1 MKRDFFE
8 SQRKKRENS
17 KIVLFACKHEHFIGT
32 QKVGNFVKMQQLED
46 VVTPQFIDHYEF
58 KGTIGKGSFSV
69 VKMIADTV
77 TGQLFAAKVV
87 PRAQLGAANL
97 AERFESEIRIIQQL
111 RHPGIVQLYDLL
123 KDDNNFYI
131 IMELC
136 SNGELF
142 QQILE
147 NQRLSELESKY
158 YMKQILEALS
168 YIHNLGICH
177 RDIKPENI
185 LIDEFNHAKIS
196 DFGLSR
202 FVTSAGLAKTPC
214 GSPCYASPECIR
226 GGSYDGRK
234 SDMWSCGVVCFAM
247 LTGQLPWTKRNQTQ
261 LFEQIARAD
270 FIIPT
275 YVSEP
280 ARRFIR
286 ALMDPNPE
294 LRLDVEQALHHQW
307 IVAAPSST
315 METNHNL
322 SVSLRQ
328 VDRFFGRDSS
338 ETALGEIPIYR
349 CSSVVCGPI
358 ERSLGVD
365 KEKEKNPLRQTAR
378 ATANQLLF
386 KRHGMRGNTPKMY

>member
-1 MKRDFFE
+1 MME
-8 SQRKKRENS
+8 P
-17 KIVLFACKHEHFIGT
+17 
-32 QKVGNFVKMQQLED
+32 LED
-46 VVTPQFIDHYEF
+46 VVTPQYLNHYEF

-69 VKMIADTV
+69 VKIVADTI
-77 TGQLFAAKVV
+77 TGQLFAAKVI
-87 PRAQLGAANL
+87 PRVQLGASNL
-97 AERFESEIRIIQQL
+97 TERFESEIRIIQQL

-123 KDDNNFYI
+123 KDENNFYI

-147 NQRLSELESKY
+147 NERLSELESKF
-158 YMKQILEALS
+158 YMKQIQEALA
-168 YIHNLGICH
+168 YVHNLGICH

-185 LIDEFNHAKIS
+185 LIDENNHAKIS

-202 FVTSAGLAKTPC
+202 FVNSAGLAKTPC

-270 FIIPT
+270 FIIPA

-286 ALMDPNPE
+286 GLMDPNPE
-294 LRLDVEQALHHQW
+294 LRLNVEQALNHQW
-307 IVAAPSST
+307 IVSAPSNSMESKST
-315 METNHNL
+315 KL

-328 VDRFFGRDSS
+328 VDRFFGRDTSD
-338 ETALGEIPIYR
+338 TNFGEIPIYR
-349 CSSVVCGPI
+349 CSSVMCGPI
-358 ERSLGVD
+358 ERSLGFD
-365 KEKEKNPLRQTAR
+365 KEKVKQPLRQTAR
-378 ATANQLLF
+378 ATANQLLY
-386 KRHGMRGNTPKMY
+386 KRHGNRGTSKLL

>member
-1 MKRDFFE
+1 ME
-8 SQRKKRENS
+8 P
-17 KIVLFACKHEHFIGT
+17 
-32 QKVGNFVKMQQLED
+32 LED
-46 VVTPQFIDHYEF
+46 VVTPQVLYHYEF

-69 VKMIADTV
+69 VKMIEDTI
-77 TGQLFAAKVV
+77 TGQLFAAKVI
-87 PRAQLGAANL
+87 PRAQLGASNL

-123 KDDNNFYI
+123 KDENNFYI

-136 SNGELF
+136 TNGELF

-147 NQRLSELESKY
+147 NERLSELESKY
-158 YMKQILEALS
+158 YMKQILEALA
-168 YIHNLGICH
+168 YVHNLGICH

-185 LIDEFNHAKIS
+185 LIDQYNHAKIS

-202 FVTSAGLAKTPC
+202 FVNSAGLAKTPC

-270 FIIPT
+270 FIIPA

-286 ALMDPNPE
+286 GLMDPNPE
-294 LRLDVEQALHHQW
+294 LRLNVEQALNHQW
-307 IVAAPSST
+307 IQSAPSNP
-315 METNHNL
+315 METKAKETKLN
-322 SVSLRQ
+322 VSLRQ
-328 VDRFFGRDSS
+328 IDRFFGRDTSD
-338 ETALGEIPIYR
+338 TNFGEIPIYR
-349 CSSVVCGPI
+349 CSSVMCGPIEKI
-358 ERSLGVD
+358 ERSLGID
-365 KEKEKNPLRQTAR
+365 KEKEKQPVRQTAR

-386 KRHGMRGNTPKMY
+386 KRHGHRPPTSKLL